1 MSNSICGAKTRA
13 GTRCEL
19 RAGWG
24 TDHVGEGRCKL
35 HGGKT
40 PRGADSPH
48 FRHGQRSAYFDVN
61 SVVEFAEWKETV
73 GLTLALEDDLL
84 YLVWLARE
92 GLKPGATITVNTKD
106 GLAQTNPDPVYIAT
120 VADKLSRSWDRMKR
134 RREGETIHVKIAQP
148 EVERL
153 FAAVGD
159 AIGEHVS
166 DPEEAERVLAA
177 IQNAADTYHQAR
189 QDLSDT

>member
-1 MSNSICGAKTRA
+1 MSDSICGAKTRA

-61 SVVEFAEWKETV
+61 SVVEFATWKETV
-73 GLTLALEDDLL
+73 ALTLDLEDDLL

-92 GLKPGATITVNTKD
+92 GLKPGATITVNTKH
-106 GLAQTNPDPVYIAT
+106 GPAQTKPDPVYIAT

-134 RREGETIHVKIAQP
+134 RREGETIHVKLAQP
-148 EVERL
+148 EVQRL
-153 FAAVGD
+153 LEAIGE

-166 DPEEAERVLAA
+166 DEAEQDAVVEALRAA
-177 IQNAADTYHQAR
+177 TATYHQAR
-189 QDLSDT
+189 QGLSDT